1 MKAQA
6 KTVDSKGRARRRSQG
21 GAGPKKLPSKDAPKA
36 GAFLTAT
43 PETLGEHGKAFWE
56 EAVAHLLKM
65 GFIDIAD
72 RIFLIHTAE
81 AFELYKRCK
90 ARIKLDGDVVI
101 DMHGNSKAH
110 PLMSTMIKAG
120 KDCFSYLSSL
130 GLTPSARAKFGGS
143 EDEDD
148 PWSVLQQDKQRN

>member
-1 MKAQA
+1 M
-6 KTVDSKGRARRRSQG
+6 KTVDSKGRTRRRSQG
-21 GAGPKKLPSKDAPKA
+21 GAGPKTLPSKDAPKA
-36 GAFLTAT
+36 GTFLATT
-43 PETLGEHGKAFWE
+43 PETLGEHGKAFWK

-65 GFIDIAD
+65 GFVDAAD

-81 AFELYKRCK
+81 AFELYKSCQDQI
-90 ARIKLDGDVVI
+90 ALDGKVMM

-110 PLMSTMIKAG
+110 PLMTTMLKAG

-143 EDEDD
+143 EDEED
-148 PWSVLQQDKQRN
+148 PWSDLQRDQKRN